1 MKRILT
7 MITAASL
14 SLMAWT
20 SHAVVATYEVGDS
33 GESCCDSWSD
43 VTYMVEEVA
52 SENLTI
58 TITLKK
64 NVTVE
69 EPLYV
74 FVGSVEFDLNGHTLT
89 GDEDHVGD
97 IFVVWPGA
105 QLTIK
110 DSGGTGCVS
119 LSDDYNKHAV
129 SGDSGSTVN
138 IQGGVFDCKVSS
150 YGYSYTIFGGKFS
163 TAKNDENV
171 LEGHLA
177 SGLTWPIASE
187 MIDEHDGY
195 YWVVTGSSTLTTVL
209 TAEVSI
215 NGGKVET
222 KTWDQ
227 AMAKINNL
235 GAGTN
240 ATVKLVES
248 GSLTTY
254 FDLPKGSSVTL
265 DLNGKTMTMKSMMNF
280 GDIDYGIDVFGSL
293 TINDTSDAKMGCIV
307 DGGSVNLSDFG
318 TVIVNGGIFDTGIM

>member
-1 MKRILT
+1 MLCREIL
-7 MITAASL
+7 
-14 SLMAWT
+14 
-20 SHAVVATYEVGDS
+20 VRR
-33 GESCCDSWSD
+33 
-43 VTYMVEEVA
+43 
-52 SENLTI
+52 
-58 TITLKK
+58 
-64 NVTVE
+64 
-69 EPLYV
+69 
-74 FVGSVEFDLNGHTLT
+74 
-89 GDEDHVGD
+89 
-97 IFVVWPGA
+97 
-105 QLTIK
+105 
-110 DSGGTGCVS
+110 
-119 LSDDYNKHAV
+119 
-129 SGDSGSTVN
+129 STFKAGFSIV
-138 IQGGVFDCKVSS
+138 S

-293 TINDTSDAKMGCIV
+293 TINDTSDAKMGRIV